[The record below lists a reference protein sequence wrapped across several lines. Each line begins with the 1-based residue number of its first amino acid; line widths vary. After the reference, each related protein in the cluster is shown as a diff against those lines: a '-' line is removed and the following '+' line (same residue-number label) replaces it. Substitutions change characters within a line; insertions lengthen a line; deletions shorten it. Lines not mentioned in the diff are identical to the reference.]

1 MNTVSSNGRALNAPG
16 RASAR
21 TKIVWAVFVTAMTAV
36 SGILLL
42 SEDIPGWRAGFA
54 ATAPTILSEADAG
67 SENEGVPWS
76 AGSEGSSIQADRWDM
91 IVIHHSGT
99 AAGTVRE
106 MNSQAVRAGLHGLG
120 YHFVIGNGAGL
131 SDGVVEASYRWNQQ
145 LAGAH
150 VATPPNASSS
160 DSARIDDVNR
170 HSVGICLVGNGDRGQ
185 FTEAQVRAL
194 IDLVRTLQLRLDIP
208 SSQVLLHSDLADV
221 SSPGRF
227 FPVERFE
234 AHIEP

>member
-1 MNTVSSNGRALNAPG
+1 MSSNGRALNPQG
-16 RASAR
+16 SASAR

-42 SEDIPGWRAGFA
+42 SGDSSDLRGLLA
-54 ATAPTILSEADAG
+54 ATTPSILNQASAG
-67 SENEGVPWS
+67 SENSAEAWS
-76 AGSEGSSIQADRWDM
+76 DSGIESSLDVDRWEM

-99 AAGTVRE
+99 VAGTVRE
-106 MNSQAVRAGLHGLG
+106 MDTQAVRAGLHGLG
-120 YHFVIGNGAGL
+120 YHFVVGNGAGL

-150 VATPPNASSS
+150 VATRPNASLAECSQ
-160 DSARIDDVNR
+160 IDDTNR
-170 HSVGICLVGNGDRGQ
+170 HSIGICLIGNGDRGK

-194 IDLVRTLQLRLDIP
+194 IDLVRALQLRLDIP
-208 SSQVLLHSDLADV
+208 SSKVVLHSDLADV

-227 FPVERFE
+227 FPIERFE
-234 AHIEP
+234 AQIEP